1 MWPPSPPRPM
11 QDEGAQE
18 DMVGSEDMAAS
29 SGGVLDANTASQIP
43 EGFTAVW
50 VTTGASDASQ
60 IEIVEGLQEG
70 DEVAT
75 TAVQENPY
83 GMYY

>member
-1 MWPPSPPRPM
+1 MTGDAVAGE
-11 QDEGAQE
+11 DEALPEG
-18 DMVGSEDMAAS
+18 M
-29 SGGVLDANTASQIP
+29 LDANTAAQIP

-60 IEIVEGLQEG
+60 IEITEGLQEG

-83 GMYY
+83 GMMY

>member
-1 MWPPSPPRPM
+1 MRSSRVIDISITM
-11 QDEGAQE
+11 R
-18 DMVGSEDMAAS
+18 AS
-29 SGGVLDANTASQIP
+29 IAP
-43 EGFTAVW
+43 VW

-60 IEIVEGLQEG
+60 IEITEGLQEG

-83 GMYY
+83 GMMY